1 MREAITSC
9 RRFRI
14 SRAEVAAEI
23 LMFHRYQKA
32 VAVSNGM
39 MRATSFCQRK
49 SVADLSPRASPAPQS
64 PRLSAPQ
71 ESAQPALLPSPCLP
85 IARPSANRLRHLR
98 RSRPGEGR
106 LPKNVRSEV
115 GPRPFRSRLRQAR
128 SEEHTS
134 ELQSIMRLSY
144 AVFFLTKKNQLT

>member
-1 MREAITSC
+1 MFCSVCCVFFFKQKTAYEMRISDWSSDVCSSDLMREAITSC

-71 ESAQPALLPSPCLP
+71 ESAQPE
-85 IARPSANRLRHLR
+85 I
-98 RSRPGEGR
+98 GR
-106 LPKNVRSEV
+106 AHV
-115 GPRPFRSRLRQAR
+115 
-128 SEEHTS
+128 
-134 ELQSIMRLSY
+134 
-144 AVFFLTKKNQLT
+144 

>member
-23 LMFHRYQKA
+23 LMFHRYQKD

-49 SVADLSPRASPAPQS
+49 SVADLSPRASPAPHS
-64 PRLSAPQ
+64 PRQSAPQ
-71 ESAQPALLPSPCLP
+71 EPAPTALHTSPCLP
-85 IARPSANRLRHLR
+85 LARHTTTPPPHLLYH
-98 RSRPGEGR
+98 P
-106 LPKNVRSEV
+106 P
-115 GPRPFRSRLRQAR
+115 
-128 SEEHTS
+128 
-134 ELQSIMRLSY
+134 
-144 AVFFLTKKNQLT
+144 

>member
-1 MREAITSC
+1 MEQTSLESCSAITSTTLLSLACALMREAITSC

-64 PRLSAPQ
+64 PRL
-71 ESAQPALLPSPCLP
+71 
-85 IARPSANRLRHLR
+85 
-98 RSRPGEGR
+98 
-106 LPKNVRSEV
+106 
-115 GPRPFRSRLRQAR
+115 R

-134 ELQSIMRLSY
+134 ELQSLMRISY
-144 AVFFLTKKNQLT
+144 AVFCLKQKTKTHQTTTQTN